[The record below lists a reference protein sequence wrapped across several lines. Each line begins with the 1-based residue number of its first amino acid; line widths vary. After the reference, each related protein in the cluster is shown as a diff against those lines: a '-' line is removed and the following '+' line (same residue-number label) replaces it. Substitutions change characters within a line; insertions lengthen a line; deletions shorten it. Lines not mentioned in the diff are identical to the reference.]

1 VQNAY
6 IVNCIVHQRIVNYS
20 AAVGHQKSMYLLKS
34 LVIINGTALACAAF
48 PRESDG
54 KYLMY
59 ARAPRGWNDGHIG
72 LRDIYWVERIKAWCD
87 GVGHPFI
94 ANSWPP
100 PRPAPPTTLVR
111 CFTDGDR
118 RAGTKEVA
126 DEKAILGERIAVSRA
141 KRHVGIKSK
150 IVFLA
155 RAAAPFF
162 CVSCT
167 CCTR

>member
-1 VQNAY
+1 M
-6 IVNCIVHQRIVNYS
+6 R
-20 AAVGHQKSMYLLKS
+20 
-34 LVIINGTALACAAF
+34 AAF

-54 KYLMY
+54 KYLVY
-59 ARAPRGWNDGHIG
+59 ARALRGWNDGHIG

-100 PRPAPPTTLVR
+100 PTTLPTSLTR
-111 CFTDGDR
+111 CITDDDR

-126 DEKAILGERIAVSRA
+126 DEKAILDERIAVSRA

-150 IVFLA
+150 IVYLA
-155 RAAAPFF
+155 TPPDPSSAYYAR
-162 CVSCT
+162 VQ
-167 CCTR
+167 